1 MAEVNESDEKE
12 QQHVSMKEMFLYHRR
27 SLLMCLVLVFFYN
40 VIDYTVLTYMP
51 SHLTAVLGYGETK
64 GLLFILMV
72 MFIMIPIVLVIGYY
86 GDRIGNKRIIQA
98 SLVGIII
105 LAIPSR
111 SEERRVG
118 KACR

>member
-1 MAEVNESDEKE
+1 
-12 QQHVSMKEMFLYHRR
+12 MKEMFLYHRR

-72 MFIMIPIVLVIGYY
+72 MFIMIPIVMVTGYY
-86 GDRIGNKRIIQA
+86 GDRIGNKRIIHA
-98 SLVGIII
+98 SLVVIII
-105 LAIPSR
+105 LAIPSFFLIARR
-111 SEERRVG
+111 STRLTVSNV
-118 KACR
+118 AITYAVSIL